1 MCWGETHS
9 PPVLALPVAA
19 GAGSRGPP
27 VKTRRP
33 PAGCH
38 RRGPRRTSAGRG
50 SGDRGPGLARQ
61 AASGWPRPTPEAV
74 FSTLQPPLVP
84 SAPGLGTALLPRAQ
98 LPAFSVWFPDVSP
111 IRLLLTGLS
120 PHRPGSRAPFVSCW
134 DPDTPCI
141 LSCRLCAK
149 NTVTY
154 THMHRKGREGHTEHC

>member
-1 MCWGETHS
+1 MLGRD
-9 PPVLALPVAA
+9 PLAPRPRPAR
-19 GAGSRGPP
+19 GRWSRLAWTTC
-27 VKTRRP
+27 KDP
-33 PAGCH
+33 PASCRLPPPGTQTH
-38 RRGPRRTSAGRG
+38 VGRG
-50 SGDRGPGLARQ
+50 SGDRGPGLTRQ

-84 SAPGLGTALLPRAQ
+84 SASGLGSALLPRAQ

-111 IRLLLTGLS
+111 VRLLLTGLS
-120 PHRPGSRAPFVSCW
+120 PHHPGSRAPFVSCW